1 VVYTT
6 KFPLQGVAKW
16 IVNDWE
22 IAPLLHITSGAP
34 INVTSGQD
42 ISLTNTGNDRPNGV
56 PGVNQKT
63 GVKLEG
69 GHAAASV
76 ATRAWLNL
84 NAFCG
89 STTTANPCTIPVAP
103 GTFGNM
109 GRNVISGPMLFQNDA
124 QISRLFPI
132 RERVNIQARLEA
144 FNFLN
149 HPSFDNP
156 GAGSAGNSTASGPQ
170 VATFGEIS
178 STSVNAR
185 IFQGSLKVI
194 F

>member
-34 INVTSGQD
+34 INVTTGQD
-42 ISLTNTGNDRPNGV
+42 LSLTDTGNDRPNV
-56 PGVNQKT
+56 VSGVNQKT

-89 STTTANPCTIPVAP
+89 STSTANPCANPIAS
-103 GTFGNM
+103 GTFGNL
-109 GRNVISGPMLFQNDA
+109 GRNAISGPMLFQNDA

-132 RERVNIQARLEA
+132 RERVNIQTRLEA

-149 HPSFDNP
+149 HPSFSNP
-156 GAGSAGNSTASGPQ
+156 SSSGPQ
-170 VATFGEIS
+170 NATFGEIS
-178 STSVNAR
+178 GTSINAR
-185 IFQGSLKVI
+185 IFQGSLKLI